1 MTKNFVSSPSSLLLL
16 GGAMMIGAFG
26 SSAHAVSLERA
37 FNNGGTLFDARVRV
51 SPSLS
56 TTSEEFSY
64 LGNDPWAMVQHTKD
78 PQGNPLFV
86 TDPSGNFVINP
97 TTGQPYPIL
106 EFADTPEKVIARKN
120 QSLRDERLRMNGVN
134 TADVGF
140 SIGQNINNKTT
151 LYTTLATI
159 YDRSSDFL
167 YVGDIMLRHNDYG
180 SLNFIANG
188 YLPTDSVATTST
200 FNPLDSQAGSAI
212 SAEYT
217 YIPNVTLGGY
227 YAFSDVSDPRSL
239 DRAIK
244 QGYGATATYRHSL
257 GLRHNL
263 SLRAGYTK
271 SERDNDIE
279 SNSVARDK
287 DAWLLGLRYDYD
299 DWTLRLDGG
308 QSKSDFRSNIIK
320 DAKTNTMGV
329 RVSYDFTPRLTG
341 SVYYGQEKTK
351 SQEVDGVT
359 LNSQTLIRTALNR
372 YQDPLDE
379 RQLFKSIKKDV
390 YGVRLS
396 YAYNSNLSFNARAE
410 HDNSTYTLT
419 DGDFAKEKGKSY
431 SIGTTF
437 SF

>member
-1 MTKNFVSSPSSLLLL
+1 MVKVKTPPLILL
-16 GGAMMIGAFG
+16 GGAMMVGAFG
-26 SSAHAVSLERA
+26 SSAHAVSIERA
-37 FNNGGTLFDARVRV
+37 FNNGGTYFDVRVRV

-56 TTSEEFSY
+56 KTEENFSY
-64 LGNDPWAMVQHTKD
+64 LGNDPWAMVRHVRD
-78 PQGNPLFV
+78 AQGNPLFI
-86 TDPSGNFVINP
+86 TDPSGNVLINP
-97 TTGQPYPIL
+97 ATGQPYPAL

-120 QSLRDERLRMNGVN
+120 QSLRDERLRMSGVN

-140 SIGQNINNKTT
+140 TIGQNINNKTT

-159 YDRSSDFL
+159 YSTNYDFL

-180 SLNFIANG
+180 SLNFSANG
-188 YLPTDSVATTST
+188 FLPTGSVATTGT
-200 FNPLDSQAGSAI
+200 FSPLDSQAGSAI

-227 YAFSDVSDPRSL
+227 YAFSDVSDPRAPDSAL
-239 DRAIK
+239 K
-244 QGYGATATYRHSL
+244 QGYGATATYKHSF
-257 GLRHNL
+257 GLRHDL

-271 SERDNDIE
+271 SERDNSIE

-287 DAWLLGLRYDYD
+287 DAWLVGVRYDYN
-299 DWTLRLDGG
+299 DWTIRLDGG

-329 RVSYDFTPRLTG
+329 RVSYDFTPRFTG
-341 SVYYGQEKTK
+341 AVYYGQEKTK
-351 SQEVDGVT
+351 SQEADGVT
-359 LNSQTLIRTALNR
+359 LNSQTLVRTALSR

-390 YGVRLS
+390 YGVRLN
-396 YAYNSNLSFNARAE
+396 YTYNNNLSFNARAE

-419 DGDFAKEKGKSY
+419 DGDFAKQKGKSY
-431 SIGTTF
+431 SVGATF